1 MSKIGDFFNI
11 LIAGVGGQ
19 GVVRL
24 GNILREYGLSAPLIK
39 NVVGTESRGV
49 SQREGSVT
57 ATARYLID
65 GRIYSL
71 DQGYEYEDLIS
82 PVIPMNDAH
91 LVLGLEPLETLRNL
105 KYISEQTVVILNTHN
120 YYPRDVLIGTKG
132 GKQYPS
138 NAKILETLD
147 QFARKVV
154 ATNFHELAETKFQKA
169 IYANTILLGTAVKE
183 FKEIFVKDMILEILK
198 TYFKDSK
205 ENIEAFELGYRLITN
220 A

>member
-1 MSKIGDFFNI
+1 MGDIFNI

-24 GNILREYGLSAPLIK
+24 GNILRDYGLISPLIK
-39 NVVGTESRGV
+39 NVVGTETRGV

-65 GRIYSL
+65 GRVYSL
-71 DQGYEYEDLIS
+71 DQGYEYNDLIS

-105 KYISEQTVVILNTHN
+105 KLISEQTVVILNTHN
-120 YYPRDVLIGTKG
+120 HYPRDVIIGTKG
-132 GKQYPS
+132 GISYPS
-138 NAKILETLD
+138 NAKILDLLD

-154 ATNFHELAETKFQKA
+154 ATNFHELAEIKFNNA

-183 FKEIFVKDMILEILK
+183 FREIFLK
-198 TYFKDSK
+198 EKIRETVENYFRSSK
-205 ENIEAFELGYRLITN
+205 ENLEAFELGYSLISN
-220 A
+220 G